1 MAAIKALEQWCRAH
15 CDGYRDVT
23 ITNMT
28 TSFRSGL
35 AFCALIHNYRPDL
48 IDYDSLRKEDV
59 FENNRLAFQVAEEKL
74 GIPALLDAE
83 DMVALKIPDRLTLP
97 QELLQVRIEPT
108 STGRFLH
115 SSFRV

>member
-1 MAAIKALEQWCRAH
+1 MMVTPTRRRRRRRVRDPPRSLSWRKQDAAALQAQILTLSLVPLILRLLRIEEPLGLRRVCVIMAAIKALEQWCRAH

-48 IDYDSLRKEDV
+48 
-59 FENNRLAFQVAEEKL
+59 
-74 GIPALLDAE
+74 
-83 DMVALKIPDRLTLP
+83 M
-97 QELLQVRIEPT
+97 
-108 STGRFLH
+108 
-115 SSFRV
+115 